1 MGRSLFYGLEVSVI
15 AGNGPPPKVNSV
27 RRNPVD
33 TSHLQA
39 EHEVN
44 PKLKKLFKKDSYC
57 TFTIMWWETW
67 ANSEQ
72 AEYFSATDWMRLQQT
87 ALLVEKYYQGQSHFV
102 MAEIRQNESLLGGTI
117 TDRMRLKVHA
127 LNQHKNNKEIENPS
141 TVEADLELYAELN
154 DD

>member
-1 MGRSLFYGLEVSVI
+1 MAGR
-15 AGNGPPPKVNSV
+15 GPAPKPNAT
-27 RRNPVD
+27 RRNHVD
-33 TSHLQA
+33 TSHLEA
-39 EHEVN
+39 DHEV
-44 PKLKKLFKKDSYC
+44 PAKLKKLYKRDSYHA
-57 TFTIMWWETW
+57 FTQMWWDTW

-72 AEYFSATDWMRLQQT
+72 AQYFSTTDWMRLQQT
-87 ALLVEKYYQGQSHFV
+87 AILVEKYYDGHSHFV

-127 LNQHKNNKEIENPS
+127 LNQYQNNKEIESPS